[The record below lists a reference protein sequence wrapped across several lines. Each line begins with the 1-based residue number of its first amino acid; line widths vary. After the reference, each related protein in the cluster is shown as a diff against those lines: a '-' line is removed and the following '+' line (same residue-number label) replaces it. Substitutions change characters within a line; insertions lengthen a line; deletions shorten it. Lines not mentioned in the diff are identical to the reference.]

1 MLWREACRR
10 EVKRMA
16 SASDSRL
23 TALAVPLA
31 MSLARDSR
39 EAESLLRARSE
50 EMLFLGIVRRRE
62 QALQELREAQAGA
75 RALAVLHES
84 ASAPH
89 GAKQTF
95 SSVSPLVHRCVAV
108 VRQQVS
114 LLDGSLRD
122 SIARLR
128 ALAAELEQNAI
139 VNERVAQELSTL
151 MTSLG
156 QDTMRPLA
164 ASRLNVAEIQRA
176 LARELLVLVEGGA
189 TPLGAEQST
198 SHFCALAVA
207 GQARASL
214 FSAPWPRPGGRGVA
228 RGRGGPSMPLRD
240 SGAGAAAC
248 AGAASGGQAMSC
260 AHKGAGGSISVE
272 EAERNAGY
280 APALAGHEDGPGGR
294 TDADADGESA
304 RGPTQKLNLSNDGS
318 TTSDGQG
325 SKGMGSSQ
333 EAIEGAIAGGSSGPS
348 GEESS
353 PSAGPAVSHAAVGS
367 AKVTLGCG
375 GVDGIRASA
384 SSTSQSPVLSR
395 PVARGQPSVV
405 PAVAGSGIGML
416 IAAPQHSQQELS
428 VEDAEAGEGAHA
440 NARWHE
446 GSSTLEQR
454 GDVASDVKRRR
465 VCRDADAGVKAQPQG
480 KQALCSDIKAASQ
493 EEPELDSSPRA
504 GPAATTQCAQ
514 GQTDSVPASASSSV
528 VGASGDSIQCAQPTT
543 PADHLLLAR
552 AHAHSE
558 ATCARGEAL
567 VIASPAE
574 GGAAAGIAGAF
585 GSREEGAE
593 PVP

>member
-1 MLWREACRR
+1 
-10 EVKRMA
+10 MA

-122 SIARLR
+122 SISRLR

-189 TPLGAEQST
+189 NPLTGAEQST
-198 SHFCALAVA
+198 SRCCAIAAA

-240 SGAGAAAC
+240 SGAGAAAR
-248 AGAASGGQAMSC
+248 AGAARGGQAMSG

-272 EAERNAGY
+272 GAERIAGC
-280 APALAGHEDGPGGR
+280 APAPAGLEDGQGGG
-294 TDADADGESA
+294 TDGDADGESA
-304 RGPTQKLNLSNDGS
+304 RGPRQKLNLSNDGS

-325 SKGMGSSQ
+325 SRGMGSSQ

-353 PSAGPAVSHAAVGS
+353 PSAGPAVSHAAVES

-375 GVDGIRASA
+375 GADGIRASA

-405 PAVAGSGIGML
+405 PAVVVGSGIGML
-416 IAAPQHSQQELS
+416 LAAPQHSQQELS
-428 VEDAEAGEGAHA
+428 GEDAEAGEGAHA

-446 GSSTLEQR
+446 GSSTPEQL

-465 VCRDADAGVKAQPQG
+465 VCTDADAGVKAQPQE

-493 EEPELDSSPRA
+493 EEPELDRSPTA

-567 VIASPAE
+567 GIAAPVE